1 MSSWC
6 YTEIGISVTDDDLVL
21 KQQYMDC
28 LGLLTIDGDTYNHER
43 CSAAGYERDR
53 FLFEEAKKEDD
64 MIFGEDEDFE
74 SIPDNLN
81 DIFFLLN
88 LLFPHTYLYCQHY
101 SGTSVTTEN
110 ECEEYLFDPKKK
122 KLTKRASGDG
132 FIDIAHE
139 GDSIGKE
146 NVPEYCTVKY
156 QVTDEDI
163 YYSPQEFA
171 ERCRKKKQGNLEN
184 DFDDD
189 YVSFNWNGKKTDPI
203 NSTIPSQELIRTII
217 EQSKEKGY
225 TELTAL
231 LLEKCKDFY
240 TVSSEQD
247 SIDSLEDDDEND
259 DDFGE
264 LQVTCDVSLREEIIS
279 FFIEDFTK
287 RWNEALQRIQEKTE
301 DHSIPDGTGLPF
313 DISFTD
319 YGFLIVMNSLFNTV
333 VSLEEQFFENPSSD
347 DTIRQALSNLKAHYS
362 NLEYE
367 GYLFFD
373 DGGVWDTNDW

>member
-1 MSSWC
+1 MASWC
-6 YTEIGISVTDDDLVL
+6 YTEIGISVTDDDLEL
-21 KQQYMDC
+21 KQQYLDC
-28 LGLLTIDGDTYNHER
+28 LGLLKIDGDVFNETE
-43 CSAAGYERDR
+43 CDAAGYELYDSLLNTVC
-53 FLFEEAKKEDD
+53 FQVT
-64 MIFGEDEDFE
+64 MIFGKHSDDY
-74 SIPDNLN
+74 SIPENLH
-81 DIFFLLN
+81 DIFSLVN

-101 SGTSVTTEN
+101 SGTSVTT
-110 ECEEYLFDPKKK
+110 
-122 KLTKRASGDG
+122 
-132 FIDIAHE
+132 
-139 GDSIGKE
+139 
-146 NVPEYCTVKY
+146 
-156 QVTDEDI
+156 
-163 YYSPQEFA
+163 
-171 ERCRKKKQGNLEN
+171 
-184 DFDDD
+184 
-189 YVSFNWNGKKTDPI
+189 
-203 NSTIPSQELIRTII
+203 
-217 EQSKEKGY
+217 
-225 TELTAL
+225 
-231 LLEKCKDFY
+231 
-240 TVSSEQD
+240 
-247 SIDSLEDDDEND
+247 END

-373 DGGVWDTNDW
+373 DGGVL

>member
-1 MSSWC
+1 MASWC
-6 YTEIGISVTDDDLVL
+6 YTEIGISVTDDDLEL
-21 KQQYMDC
+21 KQQYLDC
-28 LGLLTIDGDTYNHER
+28 LGLLKIDGDVFNETE
-43 CSAAGYERDR
+43 CDAAGYELYDSLLNTVC
-53 FLFEEAKKEDD
+53 FQVT
-64 MIFGEDEDFE
+64 MIFGKHSDDY
-74 SIPDNLN
+74 SIPENLH
-81 DIFFLLN
+81 DIFSLVN

-189 YVSFNWNGKKTDPI
+189 YVSF
-203 NSTIPSQELIRTII
+203 S
-217 EQSKEKGY
+217 
-225 TELTAL
+225 
-231 LLEKCKDFY
+231 
-240 TVSSEQD
+240 
-247 SIDSLEDDDEND
+247 
-259 DDFGE
+259 E

-333 VSLEEQFFENPSSD
+333 L
-347 DTIRQALSNLKAHYS
+347 
-362 NLEYE
+362 
-367 GYLFFD
+367 
-373 DGGVWDTNDW
+373 